1 MVEIRSKGILTEST
15 LQEILNI
22 KASMNMGISEK
33 LLEEF
38 PETVGVKLGIQQS
51 DKRIKNPFWVAG
63 FVSIPIF
70 PL

>member
-1 MVEIRSKGILTEST
+1 VVEIRSKGILTEST

-51 DKRIKNPFWVAG
+51 DKRIKNPF
-63 FVSIPIF
+63 
-70 PL
+70 